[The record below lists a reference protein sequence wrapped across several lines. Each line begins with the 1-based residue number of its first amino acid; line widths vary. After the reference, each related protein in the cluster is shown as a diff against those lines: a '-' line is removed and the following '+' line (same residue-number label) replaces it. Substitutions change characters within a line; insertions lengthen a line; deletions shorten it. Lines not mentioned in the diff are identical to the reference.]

1 MSHLS
6 GYGAYMLF
14 IALKTHFT
22 QEKYDFFKMNG
33 KLRAN
38 KDSFMA
44 RKDRYFFDKI
54 AKEYDTNRIKDFYI
68 ANLLEDV
75 HYITNMLDDNAGL
88 NYLKYMKR
96 RQSLSYTFYQEIND
110 LFDRHMKDCFKT
122 RQHEYPAII
131 NLFLCHEVSIETLV
145 ILDDFIGYTN
155 KFDKYYKDDVIWPKI
170 SLKIRKYR
178 PFLKYDTL
186 KFKNILKEKIDGTGN
201 TKR

>member
-131 NLFLCHEVSIETLV
+131 NQFLCHEVSIETLV

>member
-1 MSHLS
+1 
-6 GYGAYMLF
+6 
-14 IALKTHFT
+14 
-22 QEKYDFFKMNG
+22 
-33 KLRAN
+33 
-38 KDSFMA
+38 
-44 RKDRYFFDKI
+44 
-54 AKEYDTNRIKDFYI
+54 
-68 ANLLEDV
+68 
-75 HYITNMLDDNAGL
+75 
-88 NYLKYMKR
+88 
-96 RQSLSYTFYQEIND
+96 
-110 LFDRHMKDCFKT
+110 MKDCFKT

-131 NLFLCHEVSIETLV
+131 NQFLCHEVSIETLV